1 MWDNEASSE
10 QMCSGGYLNMPFRLR
25 RLFVGCSI
33 EFERHVNGLEK
44 VRKEAIVTSFS
55 VPYYSKNLPGVSEG
69 SHEVR
74 N

>member
-1 MWDNEASSE
+1 
-10 QMCSGGYLNMPFRLR
+10 MPFRLR